1 MNKFRSLVI
10 AIALVCCFMLINY
23 AAARP
28 DTTLAVPGHS
38 LKTQLGMVE
47 ESCEGVGKDGDGCLI
62 RRTLA
67 AHVDYIYTQDH
78 NP

>member
-38 LKTQLGMVE
+38 HKTQLGMVRPFFYFRLLPIMIG
-47 ESCEGVGKDGDGCLI
+47 SG
-62 RRTLA
+62 
-67 AHVDYIYTQDH
+67 
-78 NP
+78 

>member
-38 LKTQLGMVE
+38 LKTQLGMVRPFFFI
-47 ESCEGVGKDGDGCLI
+47 L
-62 RRTLA
+62 
-67 AHVDYIYTQDH
+67 DYF
-78 NP
+78 P